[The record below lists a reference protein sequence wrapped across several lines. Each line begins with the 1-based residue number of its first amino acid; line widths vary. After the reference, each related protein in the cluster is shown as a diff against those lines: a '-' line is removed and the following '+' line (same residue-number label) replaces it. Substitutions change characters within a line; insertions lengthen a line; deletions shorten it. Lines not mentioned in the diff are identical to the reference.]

1 MTSQPNTQAPKAT
14 ITITEGAD
22 GNIRINLRCTPRC
35 DPDDPHLVH
44 VTALRMVNLIY
55 EDGGEIVSAGVVAK
69 EDE

>member
-1 MTSQPNTQAPKAT
+1 MTNQPNTQAPKVT

-22 GNIRINLRCTPRC
+22 GNIRINLHCTPRC